1 MLLGCGLDGLR
12 LRSVDVSAAEGAGLC
27 ALGGVGVVMGA
38 VGEGICC
45 RGCGVACRGRRM
57 G

>member
-38 VGEGICC
+38 VGAGICC